1 MSRSAKAK
9 PLLEI
14 LVAAAVAACLVV
26 VGYLAWRALG
36 LSSVLAVPSPVPT
49 GEPMDLWSAYQQA
62 LSMARAHAG
71 DARLVSA
78 TTQWQ
83 GVDEAALLA
92 GASEWSFVFYLSAAG
107 ATLDIGVGTGAAH
120 VVRQT
125 RVWDA
130 PALLPEGDWQAGP
143 RDPLLVFLAYEG
155 SAFLERHP
163 EAVVDLY
170 LREDSEGRPTWT
182 VVALDVSD
190 RSLLSLLIDAE
201 TGQVLSHA
209 SKQPSEQTTS

>member
-1 MSRSAKAK
+1 MPRAAKAN
-9 PLLEI
+9 PVLEI
-14 LVAAAVAACLVV
+14 LVAVAVAACFVV
-26 VGYLAWRALG
+26 VAYLAWRALG
-36 LSSVLAVPSPVPT
+36 ISSGLAVSSHVATREPV
-49 GEPMDLWSAYQQA
+49 DLWGAYQQA
-62 LSMARAHAG
+62 LAMARTQEG

-92 GASEWSFVFYLSAAG
+92 GAGEWSFVFYSSAAG
-107 ATLDIGVGTGAAH
+107 GTLDIGVGSDAAH

-130 PALLPEGDWQAGP
+130 PALLAEGAWQSGP
-143 RDPLLVFLAYEG
+143 RDPLLAFLAYEG
-155 SAFLERHP
+155 RVFLERHP
-163 EAVVDLY
+163 EAVVDLH
-170 LREDSEGRPTWT
+170 LREDNEGRIAWA

-190 RSLLSLLIDAE
+190 RSLLSVLIDAE

-209 SKQPSEQTTS
+209 SKQPSEETSS